1 MGRRSG
7 IGDGILFF
15 LIFFFCIFW
24 IFLFSYA
31 LDSEHSAEIFFGICF
46 GVPAVIGLGYVAVQN
61 HRDTEE
67 AKKRRKKDAPA
78 MDEIKRQREAGS
90 RKEIADRLDQLTEL
104 YQDGRITEEEYQYA
118 RRKILDEL

>member
-1 MGRRSG
+1 MGHRDG
-7 IGDGILFF
+7 IGDTILFL
-15 LIFFFCIFW
+15 LIFPFCIFW
-24 IFLFSYA
+24 IVLFSYA
-31 LDSEHSAEIFFGICF
+31 LDSEHCAELFIGICF
-46 GVPAVIGLGYVAVQN
+46 GVLAVTGLGYVAVQN

-78 MDEIKRQREAGS
+78 MDEIKRQREAEP